1 MEELF
6 ELPEP
11 DLDDLSFCGS
21 SDEEF
26 TGWLASLPMANIG
39 ETSRQLFHALGEI
52 VHLHCSPQQRFSF
65 LEAIRASLHYIG
77 KSLEKHFVT
86 QAVILDE
93 HQLSVANLVQSMQ
106 TQLAAGYQLVIR
118 DLLAEGGNEADPSQ
132 MMLATAIHRAIS
144 ELGLTAL
151 RSCQMYAGSPKDVW
165 LKLHSLYETAET
177 RGLLQTDCI
186 DPENRFSARGNI
198 ENNYKRLLLLGCCK
212 PNQLRPRE
220 LETIYHA
227 LELWAPLTE
236 IHREPVSDD
245 LFSFHL
251 TEDRLVS
258 YRKLAGNEGED
269 EYWRGL
275 CTSGLVDALK
285 LRADE
290 LADGGALSQG
300 KDRLQIPDGITL
312 PIINHLLHSW
322 GAFFERG
329 DGRVSANTEL
339 SVCIGLTAIQY
350 FISGMLEFNLQM
362 SGGKT
367 LHGQGGNPFM
377 EGSLRTRPTGGD
389 DAWSGAFDAG
399 GGGFGDIDIRRL
411 EDLLGVSNRKGPP
424 RVRTKRADTWEA
436 MADKTPRQPL
446 FKLHL
451 VDTSP
456 GGRCISWGVQP
467 SDRVQDGQL
476 IAFRED
482 DNDPW
487 TIGVVRWIQHRDNE
501 LRTGVEI
508 LAPNALACG
517 AAVIMRDRPAADY
530 MRALEL
536 PPMEAVGQKATLLV
550 PNVPFKENS
559 KIWINRLG
567 KLEKAIL
574 ERCLFST
581 GSFAHFEYRSLEVA
595 NIDDVKGKGMQVT
608 RDKKEDTNKKKPND
622 GLSDAFDSIW
632 EKL

>member
-11 DLDDLSFCGS
+11 DLDELSFCGV
-21 SDEEF
+21 SDDEF
-26 TGWLASLPMANIG
+26 TAWLASLPMANIG
-39 ETSRQLFHALGEI
+39 ETSRQLFNALGEI
-52 VHLHCSPQQRFSF
+52 VHLQCSARQRFSF
-65 LEAIRASLHYIG
+65 LESIRASLHYVG

-93 HQLSVANLVQSMQ
+93 HQLSVANRVQSMH
-106 TQLAAGYQLVIR
+106 TQLSAGYQLVIR
-118 DLLAEGGNEADPSQ
+118 DLLSGEDAGEHPEL
-132 MMLATAIHRAIS
+132 MLATAIYRAIS
-144 ELGLTAL
+144 ELGVTAL
-151 RSCQMYAGSPKDVW
+151 RSCQMYAGAPQDAW
-165 LKLHSLYETAET
+165 LKLHSLYETAES
-177 RGLLQTDCI
+177 RGLLRTDCI
-186 DPENRFSARGNI
+186 DPENRHSARGNI
-198 ENNYKRLLLLGCCK
+198 ETSYKRLLLLGCCK

-227 LELWAPLTE
+227 LEIWAPLAE
-236 IHREPVSDD
+236 IHDEPVTDD

-269 EYWRGL
+269 KYWRGL
-275 CTSGLVDALK
+275 CTSALVEGLR
-285 LRADE
+285 LRAEE
-290 LADGGALSQG
+290 LAEGGALSKG
-300 KDRLQIPDGITL
+300 ADRLEIPDGITL

-329 DGRVSANTEL
+329 DGRTSVNSPL
-339 SVCIGLTAIQY
+339 SVCIGLTAVQY
-350 FISGMLEFNLQM
+350 FIGGMIDFSLQM

-377 EGSLRTRPTGGD
+377 EGSLRNRPAGSD

-411 EDLLGVSNRKGPP
+411 EDLLGVSNRRGPP
-424 RVRTKRADTWEA
+424 RVRTKKADTWEA

-446 FKLHL
+446 FSLHL

-456 GGRCISWGVQP
+456 GGRCISWGAQP

-476 IAFRED
+476 IAFREND
-482 DNDPW
+482 DEPW

-508 LAPNALACG
+508 LAPTALACG
-517 AAVIMRDRPAADY
+517 AAMIMRDRPAADY

-536 PPMEAVGQKATLLV
+536 PPMEAVGQKATLIL
-550 PNVPFKENS
+550 PNVPFKENG
-559 KIWINRLG
+559 KIWINRRG

-581 GSFAHFEYRSLEVA
+581 GSFAHFEYRSLEVV
-595 NIDDVKGKGMQVT
+595 NIEDEKKGLQLAKEEKKDDK
-608 RDKKEDTNKKKPND
+608 KKKPND
-622 GLSDAFDSIW
+622 GLSGAFDNLW